1 MCLIEFATKIKSQSQ
16 NYKKERS
23 DISDDLNQ
31 INNILSEKL
40 S

>member
-1 MCLIEFATKIKSQSQ
+1 MFATKIKSQSQ
-16 NYKKERS
+16 NYNKERN